1 MQKDRR
7 SPEEGNVVDIKEK
20 TWRNYSRGTFNG
32 TKSYPTG
39 IRPREE
45 GHKFIF
51 YMQEQLSRLRYL
63 TVCQNYGKQNT
74 CRHILPFANRIM

>member
-7 SPEEGNVVDIKEK
+7 SPEEGNVVDIREK
-20 TWRNYSRGTFNG
+20 TWRNDLRITFNG

-45 GHKFIF
+45 GHHFIF
-51 YMQEQLSRLRYL
+51 
-63 TVCQNYGKQNT
+63 
-74 CRHILPFANRIM
+74 